1 MTRLLVTTL
10 AAFAVLAVLAAL
22 VYAGACSLS
31 SVVGVSF
38 GTYSVFDAAPV
49 SSAGSLTYVCTG
61 VQASDRVTIELSD
74 ASDAPALRTLSA
86 GAHTLRYQ
94 LFLDAARTIIW
105 GTGAGGTSSYGPI
118 APVEATPTRVPIYG
132 LLPAHQDAPAGS
144 YHDTVVVTLVL

>member
-1 MTRLLVTTL
+1 MTRLVV
-10 AAFAVLAVLAAL
+10 AALAVLALLAARAH
-22 VYAGACSLS
+22 AGACSLS

-38 GTYSVFDAAPV
+38 GTYNVFDSAPV

-74 ASDAPALRTLSA
+74 ASDAPAPRTLRA

-94 LFLDAARTIIW
+94 LFLDAARTILW
-105 GTGAGGTSSYGPI
+105 GTGAGGTSTYGPV
-118 APVEATPTRVPIYG
+118 APLEATPTLVPIYG